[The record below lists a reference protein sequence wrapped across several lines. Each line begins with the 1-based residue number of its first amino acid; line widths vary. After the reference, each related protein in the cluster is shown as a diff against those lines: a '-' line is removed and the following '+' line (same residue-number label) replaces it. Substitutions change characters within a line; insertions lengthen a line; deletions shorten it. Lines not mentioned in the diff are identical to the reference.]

1 MKSLYH
7 ITAEQ
12 ARLNDAIEAAEGE
25 LSPELEEA
33 LHINASELEA
43 RAEDYAASILDAE
56 ANVAAIRTEEERLG
70 KLRKSY
76 VRRADV
82 LRRRLAEA
90 FVALDVR
97 HLGAGKYALSVRPS
111 TAVHI
116 DDEAALPEQFVVTKT
131 TRTPDRKLIAQTI
144 KGGEDVP
151 GARLEVRKNLQ
162 IK

>member
-1 MKSLYH
+1 MKSLYN
-7 ITAEQ
+7 ITAAQ
-12 ARLNDAIEAAEGE
+12 IRLNDAIEAAEGE
-25 LSPELEEA
+25 LTPELEEE
-33 LHINASELEA
+33 LQINASELEA

-56 ANVAAIRTEEERLG
+56 ANVAAIRTEEERLA
-70 KLRKSY
+70 KLLRSY

-90 FVALDVR
+90 FVTLDVR
-97 HLGAGKYALSVRPS
+97 RLTAGKYALFVHAS

-116 DDEAALPEQFVVTKT
+116 DDEAALPEHYVVTKT
-131 TRTPDRKLIAQTI
+131 TRTADKKLIAQAI

-151 GARLEVRKNLQ
+151 GARLETRNNLR